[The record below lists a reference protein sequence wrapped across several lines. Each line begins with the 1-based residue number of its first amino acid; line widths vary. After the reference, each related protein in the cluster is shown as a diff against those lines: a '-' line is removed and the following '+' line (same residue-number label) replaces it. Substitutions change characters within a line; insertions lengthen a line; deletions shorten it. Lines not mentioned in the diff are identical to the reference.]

1 MLSKSCFR
9 GAHKGKHHQCRGRSS
24 LPLIASKEAKP
35 GCRLDTNP
43 SYLAASFC
51 TRARMR
57 QNALVLLR
65 GATLQ
70 KMNRSFK
77 TLLLWLLISLLP
89 LQSMAVVMSM
99 SCGKAIS
106 TAENHHAAAQCH
118 GASAHCPSD
127 DVDAAFSDADGASD
141 SSSAAHHACS
151 ACASCCIGASA
162 PPSVAL
168 PTAAHAM
175 CESCF
180 APPGVPGG
188 GFIPAGLERPPKS
201 LFA

>member
-1 MLSKSCFR
+1 
-9 GAHKGKHHQCRGRSS
+9 
-24 LPLIASKEAKP
+24 
-35 GCRLDTNP
+35 
-43 SYLAASFC
+43 
-51 TRARMR
+51 MR

-188 GFIPAGLERPPKS
+188 GFIPAGLERPPKF